1 MRTITSLALAAILM
15 TSLTAHAEE
24 GLDNVYGDFRLRL
37 ETVDQDNALRDA
49 KAFTLR
55 SRLGYATESYAGFS
69 ARVEVEN
76 NAALIDDYNDTNGNG
91 AEFSVVPDPEFTEL
105 DQGFIQ
111 YQQDKLTLKLG
122 RQVLT
127 YDNHRFIGH
136 VGWRQDRQ
144 TFDALSLSY
153 QASDKLALNA
163 AYIDKRNRIFANEKD
178 LDAKDVLLNAAYQS
192 SLGKVTAYAYLL
204 EVDNNSPN
212 SSNNSLDTYGLRYS
226 HKTAFGDVPLS
237 YNLEFASQSN
247 KIAATDQESEYWLAE
262 VAGQFAVVK
271 ATLGYE
277 RLGSDKGQGA
287 FMTPLATGHKFNGW
301 ADQYLATPNQGLVD
315 MYISLGGKAAGG
327 KWLLAYHDYSAD
339 KASAAV
345 DDLGSEINAL
355 YARQLGQGFSGGVKY
370 AAFNAADIKVD
381 TNKLWLWLG
390 YRF

>member
-1 MRTITSLALAAILM
+1 M
-15 TSLTAHAEE
+15 
-24 GLDNVYGDFRLRL
+24 
-37 ETVDQDNALRDA
+37 
-49 KAFTLR
+49 
-55 SRLGYATESYAGFS
+55 
-69 ARVEVEN
+69 
-76 NAALIDDYNDTNGNG
+76 
-91 AEFSVVPDPEFTEL
+91 VPDPEFTEL

-153 QASDKLALNA
+153 KASDKLALQA

-192 SLGKVTAYAYLL
+192 SIGKVTAYAYLL

-212 SSNNSLDTYGLRYS
+212 SLDTYGLRYS
-226 HKTAFGDVPLS
+226 HKTALGDVPLS

-247 KIAATDQESEYWLAE
+247 KTAVTDQDSEYWLAE
-262 VAGQFAVVK
+262 VAGQFAAVK

-277 RLGSDKGQGA
+277 RLGSDKGQAA

-315 MYISLGGKAAGG
+315 MYISVGGKAAGG

-345 DDLGSEINAL
+345 DNLGSEINAL
-355 YARQLGQGFSGGVKY
+355 YARKLGQGFSGGVKY
-370 AAFNAADIKVD
+370 AAFNAGDIKVD